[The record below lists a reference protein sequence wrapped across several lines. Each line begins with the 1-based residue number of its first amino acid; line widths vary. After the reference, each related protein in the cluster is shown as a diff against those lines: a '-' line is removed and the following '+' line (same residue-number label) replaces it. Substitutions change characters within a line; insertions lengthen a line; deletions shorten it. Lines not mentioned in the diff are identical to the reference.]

1 MKVVSVVCLQAC
13 SPEVLLGASEC
24 MRPGTA
30 AFSRLIDDVPG
41 LEMLCTGNS
50 AVRRDGIDRAR
61 RPGHEQAGLMRGA
74 RNGVC
79 KRSKGWCLQ
88 SCMVWLRHHRTEP
101 VQTSKPMPWSENCQM
116 CMPVLIHVI
125 DDRRLSA
132 SAPTLLVPTLKA
144 PYPDQSV
151 FRALTGSSV
160 TVHVISGSTGNAM
173 LVHRPA
179 LRRCGFYRSAR
190 WAALFEH
197 AGAQAV
203 LLLLTLYSSGW

>member
-1 MKVVSVVCLQAC
+1 
-13 SPEVLLGASEC
+13 
-24 MRPGTA
+24 
-30 AFSRLIDDVPG
+30 
-41 LEMLCTGNS
+41 
-50 AVRRDGIDRAR
+50 
-61 RPGHEQAGLMRGA
+61 
-74 RNGVC
+74 
-79 KRSKGWCLQ
+79 
-88 SCMVWLRHHRTEP
+88 
-101 VQTSKPMPWSENCQM
+101 M

-203 LLLLTLYSSGW
+203 LLLLTLYSSGWLAGLFNHPAMQMHTLTSRSACTNMLVSTLARPYCQCRLLTGSTCAEGGL